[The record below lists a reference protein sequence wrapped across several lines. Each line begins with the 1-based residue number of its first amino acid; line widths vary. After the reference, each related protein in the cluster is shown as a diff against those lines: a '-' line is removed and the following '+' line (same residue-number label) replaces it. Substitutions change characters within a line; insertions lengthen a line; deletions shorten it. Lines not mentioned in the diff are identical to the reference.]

1 MNADEQK
8 IKDAFKLAKTDIAR
22 LQRQVD
28 LLEQKFDKVLDV
40 LDTLKSHQLKVSQKV
55 NTMSN
60 KKTKQRISKKPVKK
74 KTIKKTSKRK
84 YKKYVASKSGK
95 KFHIEECPFAKNIK
109 PKYKIRFKSKTK
121 ALNQGYKPCNCVKK

>member
-55 NTMSN
+55 NTMSKKKPSKT
-60 KKTKQRISKKPVKK
+60 KKTKK
-74 KTIKKTSKRK
+74 KTTKKTSKRK
-84 YKKYVASKSGK
+84 SKKYVASKSGK

-109 PKYKIRFKSKTK
+109 PKYKVRFKSKTK
-121 ALNQGYKPCNCVKK
+121 ALNQGYKPCNCVNK